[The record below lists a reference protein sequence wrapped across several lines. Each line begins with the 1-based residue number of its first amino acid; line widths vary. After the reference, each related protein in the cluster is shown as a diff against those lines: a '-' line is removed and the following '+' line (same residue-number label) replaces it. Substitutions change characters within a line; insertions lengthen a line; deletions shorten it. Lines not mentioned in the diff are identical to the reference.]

1 MNNIAINGFGRIG
14 RCILKYLYVNDLLGS
29 KVDVTAINLPDPEQY
44 AYLFKHDSTYG
55 PMDAKVKTDSKYFYL
70 DDYKILLVNGRE
82 PENIPW
88 GDLGVDIAI
97 ESTGVFKDRKGA
109 SRYLAGGAK
118 KVLITAPAKDPDST
132 IVPGVN
138 DKDYKKSHKI
148 VSLASCTTNSVAPP
162 LMILDEEFG
171 ITGGFLT
178 TIHAYTSDQVLLD
191 RAHTKDY
198 RRARSAAINIIPTST
213 GAAKAVGLVLPKLT
227 GKLDGMALRV
237 PVPTGSLSDLTLN
250 VKKKTTT
257 EEVNKV
263 LKTASKTRLKNIMSY
278 SEDPIV
284 STDIIGDQNSSIIDS
299 LCTRANGNI
308 IKVCAWYD
316 NEWGYSCRAGDFA
329 IKM

>member
-1 MNNIAINGFGRIG
+1 
-14 RCILKYLYVNDLLGS
+14 
-29 KVDVTAINLPDPEQY
+29 
-44 AYLFKHDSTYG
+44 
-55 PMDAKVKTDSKYFYL
+55 
-70 DDYKILLVNGRE
+70 
-82 PENIPW
+82 
-88 GDLGVDIAI
+88 
-97 ESTGVFKDRKGA
+97 
-109 SRYLAGGAK
+109 
-118 KVLITAPAKDPDST
+118 
-132 IVPGVN
+132 
-138 DKDYKKSHKI
+138 
-148 VSLASCTTNSVAPP
+148 
-162 LMILDEEFG
+162 
-171 ITGGFLT
+171 
-178 TIHAYTSDQVLLD
+178 VLLD